1 MILSL
6 FLSLVL
12 FGYGM
17 WIFIFFLSH
26 SFFFFFFFFFL
37 PLVLSFF
44 FVEYYLGS
52 DVLYFILLVGCLILG
67 RKLFHKK
74 GKEQFLLLYFVCL
87 GGPNTYRFCFIIFVD
102 FGCYMCI
109 LVVFVGLEVV
119 DSYWGGFLILGWEV
133 GICWNVTLLW
143 KVAKVITLAIEGK
156 ITTYVQIVFFVL
168 FTHGLHNLLP

>member
-1 MILSL
+1 
-6 FLSLVL
+6 
-12 FGYGM
+12 
-17 WIFIFFLSH
+17 
-26 SFFFFFFFFFL
+26 
-37 PLVLSFF
+37 
-44 FVEYYLGS
+44 
-52 DVLYFILLVGCLILG
+52 
-67 RKLFHKK
+67 
-74 GKEQFLLLYFVCL
+74 
-87 GGPNTYRFCFIIFVD
+87 
-102 FGCYMCI
+102 MCI